1 MNQLSKDNSVES
13 FDNLYD
19 SIKEVLY
26 KSRQQAYQA
35 VNSSMLFAYWS
46 IGQLIVENEQ
56 DGNKNASYGKAT
68 LENLSKKLSK
78 EFGAGFTIRNLRNM
92 RKFYLLFQNRHAVRT
107 ELTWTHYRSLLRV
120 ENEKARQWYIE
131 ETIKEHW
138 SSRQLD
144 RQISTMYY
152 ERLLSS
158 QDKSEVVAEA
168 KDKLKDIIPE
178 QFIKDP
184 YVLEFIDLKD
194 YPALR
199 ESVLEQALIDNLQSF
214 LLELGRGFC
223 FVARQKLLRYDDDED
238 FYIDLV
244 FYHSI
249 LKCYVLIDL
258 KIGKLT
264 HGDVG
269 QMDSYI
275 RMFDDLYKN
284 DDDNP
289 TIGLL
294 LCSEKNEAIAKYS
307 VLHDDKQMF
316 ASKYV
321 LTLPTAEELEKHIES
336 ERHRIE
342 EAAKTKDI
350 K

>member
-1 MNQLSKDNSVES
+1 MNQLSKDNAIES
-13 FDNLYD
+13 FEKLYG
-19 SIKEVLY
+19 SIKEVLNE
-26 KSRQQAYQA
+26 SRQQAYQA
-35 VNSSMLFAYWS
+35 VNSSMLIAYWT
-46 IGQLIVENEQ
+46 IGKIIVENEQ
-56 DGNKNASYGKAT
+56 DGQFRAEYGKYT
-68 LENLSKKLSK
+68 LSDLSLKLSN
-78 EFGAGFTIRNLRNM
+78 EFGKGFTVRSLQQM
-92 RKFYLLFQNRHAVRT
+92 KKFYTLVPNTNALRT
-107 ELTWTHYRSLLRV
+107 QLTWTHYRSLLRV
-120 ENEKARQWYIE
+120 ENKEAREWYIE
-131 ETIKEHW
+131 ESVKEHW

-152 ERLLSS
+152 ERLISS

-168 KDKLKDIIPE
+168 NDKLKELIPE

-223 FVARQKLLRYDDDED
+223 FVARQKLLRYEDED

-307 VLHDDKQMF
+307 VLHDEKQMF
-316 ASKYV
+316 ASKYL
-321 LTLPTAEELEKHIES
+321 LTLPTAEELEKQIEN

-342 EAAKTKDI
+342 EEAKTKR
-350 K
+350 

>member
-1 MNQLSKDNSVES
+1 MSLSSKYKSVES
-13 FDNLYD
+13 FDNLYK
-19 SIKEVLY
+19 SIKDVLNQ
-26 KSRQQAYQA
+26 SREQAYQA
-35 VNSSMLFAYWS
+35 VNTSMLFAYWS
-46 IGQLIVENEQ
+46 IGQLIIENEQ
-56 DGNKNASYGKAT
+56 NGNVTSEYGKAVLKNLSIR
-68 LENLSKKLSK
+68 LEN
-78 EFGAGFTIRNLRNM
+78 EFGSSFNVRNLRYM
-92 RKFYLLFQNRHAVRT
+92 RKFYLLFQNRNALRS

-120 ENEKARQWYIE
+120 KSDEARNWYIE

-138 SSRQLD
+138 SSRQLE

-158 QDKSEVVAEA
+158 QDKNEVVDEA
-168 KDKLKDIIPE
+168 NNKLKDIIPE

-184 YVLEFIDLKD
+184 YVLEFIDLKN
-194 YPALR
+194 YLALR
-199 ESVLEQALIDNLQSF
+199 ESALEQALIDNLQNF

-223 FVARQKLLRYDDDED
+223 FVTRQKLLRYEDED

-249 LKCYVLIDL
+249 LKCYILIDL

-307 VLHDDKQMF
+307 VLHDEKQMF

-321 LTLPTAEELEKHIES
+321 LALPTAEELEKQIEK
-336 ERHRIE
+336 ERYRIE
-342 EAAKTKDI
+342 AEVLSKSI

>member
-1 MNQLSKDNSVES
+1 M
-13 FDNLYD
+13 
-19 SIKEVLY
+19 
-26 KSRQQAYQA
+26 
-35 VNSSMLFAYWS
+35 
-46 IGQLIVENEQ
+46 ENEQ
-56 DGNKNASYGKAT
+56 DGQFRAEYGKYT
-68 LENLSKKLSK
+68 LSDLSLKLSN
-78 EFGAGFTIRNLRNM
+78 EFGKGFTVRSLQQM
-92 RKFYLLFQNRHAVRT
+92 KKFYTLFPNTNALRT
-107 ELTWTHYRSLLRV
+107 QLTWTHYRSLLRV
-120 ENEKARQWYIE
+120 ENKEAREWYIE
-131 ETIKEHW
+131 ESVKEHW

-152 ERLLSS
+152 ERLISS

-168 KDKLKDIIPE
+168 NDKLKEIIPE

-194 YPALR
+194 YPALH

-223 FVARQKLLRYDDDED
+223 FVARQKLLRYEDED

-307 VLHDDKQMF
+307 VLHDEKQMF
-316 ASKYV
+316 ASKYL
-321 LTLPTAEELEKHIES
+321 LTLPTAEELEKQIEN

-342 EAAKTKDI
+342 EEAKTKR
-350 K
+350 

>member
-1 MNQLSKDNSVES
+1 M
-13 FDNLYD
+13 
-19 SIKEVLY
+19 
-26 KSRQQAYQA
+26 
-35 VNSSMLFAYWS
+35 
-46 IGQLIVENEQ
+46 ENEQ
-56 DGNKNASYGKAT
+56 DGQFRAEYGKYT
-68 LENLSKKLSK
+68 LSDLSLKLSN
-78 EFGAGFTIRNLRNM
+78 EFGKGFTVRSLQQM
-92 RKFYLLFQNRHAVRT
+92 KKFYTLFPNTNALRT
-107 ELTWTHYRSLLRV
+107 QLTWTHYRSLLRV
-120 ENEKARQWYIE
+120 ENKEAREWYIE
-131 ETIKEHW
+131 ESVKEHW

-152 ERLLSS
+152 ERLISS

-168 KDKLKDIIPE
+168 NDKLKEIIPE

-194 YPALR
+194 YPALH

-223 FVARQKLLRYDDDED
+223 FVARQKLLRYEDED

-249 LKCYVLIDL
+249 LKCYVFIDL

-275 RMFDDLYKN
+275 RMFDELYKN

-307 VLHDDKQMF
+307 VLHDEKQMF
-316 ASKYV
+316 TSKYL
-321 LTLPTAEELEKHIES
+321 LTLPTAEELEKQIEN

-342 EAAKTKDI
+342 EEAKTKR
-350 K
+350 

>member
-1 MNQLSKDNSVES
+1 M
-13 FDNLYD
+13 
-19 SIKEVLY
+19 
-26 KSRQQAYQA
+26 
-35 VNSSMLFAYWS
+35 
-46 IGQLIVENEQ
+46 ENEQ
-56 DGNKNASYGKAT
+56 DGQFRAEYGKYT
-68 LENLSKKLSK
+68 LSDLSLKLSN
-78 EFGAGFTIRNLRNM
+78 EFGKGFTVRSLQQM
-92 RKFYLLFQNRHAVRT
+92 KKFYTLFPNTNALRT
-107 ELTWTHYRSLLRV
+107 QLTWTHYRSLLRV
-120 ENEKARQWYIE
+120 ENKEAREWYIE
-131 ETIKEHW
+131 ESVKEHW

-152 ERLLSS
+152 ERLISS

-168 KDKLKDIIPE
+168 NDKLKELIPE

-223 FVARQKLLRYDDDED
+223 FVARQKLLRYEDED

-275 RMFDDLYKN
+275 RMFDELYKN

-307 VLHDDKQMF
+307 VLHDEKQMF
-316 ASKYV
+316 TSKYL
-321 LTLPTAEELEKHIES
+321 LTLPTAEELEKQIEN

-342 EAAKTKDI
+342 EEAKTKR
-350 K
+350 

>member
-1 MNQLSKDNSVES
+1 MSLSSKYKSVES
-13 FDNLYD
+13 FDNLYK
-19 SIKEVLY
+19 SIKDVLNQ
-26 KSRQQAYQA
+26 SREQAYQA
-35 VNSSMLFAYWS
+35 VNTSMLFAYWS
-46 IGQLIVENEQ
+46 IGQLIIENEQ
-56 DGNKNASYGKAT
+56 NGNVTSEYGKAVLKNLSIR
-68 LENLSKKLSK
+68 LEN
-78 EFGAGFTIRNLRNM
+78 EFGSSFNVRNLRYM
-92 RKFYLLFQNRHAVRT
+92 RKFYLLFQNRNAVRS

-120 ENEKARQWYIE
+120 KSDEARNWYIE

-158 QDKSEVVAEA
+158 RDKNEVVAEA
-168 KDKLKDIIPE
+168 NDKLKDLIPE

-223 FVARQKLLRYDDDED
+223 FVARQKLLRYEDED

-249 LKCYVLIDL
+249 LKCYILIDL

-269 QMDSYI
+269 QMERYI

-307 VLHDDKQMF
+307 VLHDEKQMF

-321 LTLPTAEELEKHIES
+321 LALPTAEELEKQIEK
-336 ERHRIE
+336 ERYRIE
-342 EAAKTKDI
+342 AEGISKSI

>member
-1 MNQLSKDNSVES
+1 MNQLSKDNAIES
-13 FDNLYD
+13 FEKLYG
-19 SIKEVLY
+19 SIKEVLNE
-26 KSRQQAYQA
+26 SRQQAYQA
-35 VNSSMLFAYWS
+35 VNSSMLIAYWT
-46 IGQLIVENEQ
+46 IGKIIVENEQ
-56 DGNKNASYGKAT
+56 DGQFRAEYGKYT
-68 LENLSKKLSK
+68 LSDLSLKLSN
-78 EFGAGFTIRNLRNM
+78 EFGKGFTVRSLQQM
-92 RKFYLLFQNRHAVRT
+92 KKFYTLFPNTNALRT
-107 ELTWTHYRSLLRV
+107 QLTWTHYRSLLRV
-120 ENEKARQWYIE
+120 ENKEAREWYIE
-131 ETIKEHW
+131 ESVKEHW

-152 ERLLSS
+152 ERLISS

-168 KDKLKDIIPE
+168 NDKLKEIIPE

-194 YPALR
+194 YPALH

-223 FVARQKLLRYDDDED
+223 FVARQKLLRYEDED

-275 RMFDDLYKN
+275 RMFDELYKN

-307 VLHDDKQMF
+307 VLHDEKQMF
-316 ASKYV
+316 TSKYL
-321 LTLPTAEELEKHIES
+321 LTLPTAEELEKQIEN

-342 EAAKTKDI
+342 EEAKTKR
-350 K
+350 

>member
-1 MNQLSKDNSVES
+1 MNQLSKDNAIES
-13 FDNLYD
+13 FEKLYG
-19 SIKEVLY
+19 SIKEVLNE
-26 KSRQQAYQA
+26 SRQQAYQA
-35 VNSSMLFAYWS
+35 VNSSMLIAYWT
-46 IGQLIVENEQ
+46 IGKIIVENEQ
-56 DGNKNASYGKAT
+56 DGQFRAEYGKYT
-68 LENLSKKLSK
+68 LSDLSLKLSN
-78 EFGAGFTIRNLRNM
+78 EFGKGFTVRSLQQM
-92 RKFYLLFQNRHAVRT
+92 KKFYTLFPNTNALRT
-107 ELTWTHYRSLLRV
+107 QLTWTHYRSLLRV
-120 ENEKARQWYIE
+120 ENKEAREWYIE
-131 ETIKEHW
+131 ESVKEHW

-144 RQISTMYY
+144 CQISTMYY
-152 ERLLSS
+152 ERLISS

-168 KDKLKDIIPE
+168 NDKLKELIPE

-223 FVARQKLLRYDDDED
+223 FVARQKLLRYEDED

-307 VLHDDKQMF
+307 VLHD
-316 ASKYV
+316 
-321 LTLPTAEELEKHIES
+321 EK
-336 ERHRIE
+336 
-342 EAAKTKDI
+342 
-350 K
+350 

>member
-1 MNQLSKDNSVES
+1 MSLSSKYKSVES
-13 FDNLYD
+13 FDNLYK
-19 SIKEVLY
+19 SIKDVLNQ
-26 KSRQQAYQA
+26 SREQAYQA
-35 VNSSMLFAYWS
+35 VNTSMLFAYWS
-46 IGQLIVENEQ
+46 IGQLIIENEQ
-56 DGNKNASYGKAT
+56 NGNVTSEYGKAVLKNLSIR
-68 LENLSKKLSK
+68 LEN
-78 EFGAGFTIRNLRNM
+78 EFGSSFNVRNLRYM
-92 RKFYLLFQNRHAVRT
+92 RKFYLLFQNRNALRS

-120 ENEKARQWYIE
+120 KSDEARNWYIE

-144 RQISTMYY
+144 CQISTMYY
-152 ERLLSS
+152 ERLLLSH
-158 QDKSEVVAEA
+158 DKSEVIDESN
-168 KDKLKDIIPE
+168 DKLKDIIPE

-184 YVLEFIDLKD
+184 YVLEFIDLKN
-194 YPALR
+194 YSALR
-199 ESVLEQALIDNLQSF
+199 ESVLEQALIDNLQNF

-223 FVARQKLLRYDDDED
+223 FVTRQKLLRYEDED

-249 LKCYVLIDL
+249 LKCYILIDL

-269 QMDSYI
+269 QMERYI
-275 RMFDDLYKN
+275 RMFDDLCKN

-307 VLHDDKQMF
+307 VLHDEKQMF

-321 LTLPTAEELEKHIES
+321 LALPTAEELEKQIEK
-336 ERHRIE
+336 ERYRIE
-342 EAAKTKDI
+342 AEVLSKSI

>member
-1 MNQLSKDNSVES
+1 M
-13 FDNLYD
+13 
-19 SIKEVLY
+19 
-26 KSRQQAYQA
+26 
-35 VNSSMLFAYWS
+35 
-46 IGQLIVENEQ
+46 
-56 DGNKNASYGKAT
+56 
-68 LENLSKKLSK
+68 KLSN
-78 EFGAGFTIRNLRNM
+78 EFGKGFTVRSLQQM
-92 RKFYLLFQNRHAVRT
+92 KKFYTLFPNTNALRT
-107 ELTWTHYRSLLRV
+107 QLTWTHYRSLLRV
-120 ENEKARQWYIE
+120 ENKEAREWYIE
-131 ETIKEHW
+131 ESVKEHW

-152 ERLLSS
+152 ERLISS

-168 KDKLKDIIPE
+168 NDKLKELIPE
-178 QFIKDP
+178 QFIKNP

-223 FVARQKLLRYDDDED
+223 FVARQKLLRYEDED

-307 VLHDDKQMF
+307 VLHDEKQMF
-316 ASKYV
+316 ASKYL
-321 LTLPTAEELEKHIES
+321 LTLPTAEELEKQIEN

-342 EAAKTKDI
+342 EEAKTKR
-350 K
+350 

>member
-1 MNQLSKDNSVES
+1 M
-13 FDNLYD
+13 
-19 SIKEVLY
+19 
-26 KSRQQAYQA
+26 
-35 VNSSMLFAYWS
+35 
-46 IGQLIVENEQ
+46 ENEQ
-56 DGNKNASYGKAT
+56 DGQFRAEYGKYT
-68 LENLSKKLSK
+68 LSDLSLKLSN
-78 EFGAGFTIRNLRNM
+78 EFGKGFTVRSLQQM
-92 RKFYLLFQNRHAVRT
+92 KKFYTLFPNTNALRT
-107 ELTWTHYRSLLRV
+107 QLTWTHYRSLLRV
-120 ENEKARQWYIE
+120 ENKEAREWYIE
-131 ETIKEHW
+131 ESVKEHW

-152 ERLLSS
+152 ERLISS

-168 KDKLKDIIPE
+168 NDKLKELIPE

-194 YPALR
+194 YPALH

-223 FVARQKLLRYDDDED
+223 FVARQKLLRYEDED

-307 VLHDDKQMF
+307 VLHDEKQMF
-316 ASKYV
+316 TSKYL
-321 LTLPTAEELEKHIES
+321 LTLPTAEELEKQIEN

-342 EAAKTKDI
+342 EEAKTKR
-350 K
+350 

>member
-1 MNQLSKDNSVES
+1 MNQLSKDNAIES
-13 FDNLYD
+13 FEKLYG
-19 SIKEVLY
+19 SIKEVLNE
-26 KSRQQAYQA
+26 SRQQAYQA
-35 VNSSMLFAYWS
+35 VNSSMLIAYWT
-46 IGQLIVENEQ
+46 IGKIIVENEQ
-56 DGNKNASYGKAT
+56 DGQFRAEYGKYT
-68 LENLSKKLSK
+68 LSDLSLKLSN
-78 EFGAGFTIRNLRNM
+78 EFGKGFTVRSLQQM
-92 RKFYLLFQNRHAVRT
+92 KKFYTLFPNTNALRT
-107 ELTWTHYRSLLRV
+107 QLTWTHYRSLLRV
-120 ENEKARQWYIE
+120 ENKEAREWYIE
-131 ETIKEHW
+131 ESVKEHW

-152 ERLLSS
+152 ERLISS

-168 KDKLKDIIPE
+168 NDKLKELIPE

-223 FVARQKLLRYDDDED
+223 FVARQKLLRYEDED

-275 RMFDDLYKN
+275 RMFDELYKN

-307 VLHDDKQMF
+307 VLHDEKQMF
-316 ASKYV
+316 ASKYL
-321 LTLPTAEELEKHIES
+321 LTLPTAEELEKQIEN

-342 EAAKTKDI
+342 EEAKTKR
-350 K
+350 

>member
-1 MNQLSKDNSVES
+1 MNQLSKDNAIES
-13 FDNLYD
+13 FEKLYG
-19 SIKEVLY
+19 SIKEVLNE
-26 KSRQQAYQA
+26 SRQQAYQA
-35 VNSSMLFAYWS
+35 VNSSMLIAYWT
-46 IGQLIVENEQ
+46 IGKIIVENEQ
-56 DGNKNASYGKAT
+56 DGQFRAEYGKYT
-68 LENLSKKLSK
+68 LSDLSLKLSN
-78 EFGAGFTIRNLRNM
+78 EFGKGFTVRSLQQM
-92 RKFYLLFQNRHAVRT
+92 KKFYTLFPNTNALRT
-107 ELTWTHYRSLLRV
+107 QLTWTHYRSLLRV
-120 ENEKARQWYIE
+120 ENKEAREWYIE
-131 ETIKEHW
+131 ESVKEHW

-152 ERLLSS
+152 ERLISS

-168 KDKLKDIIPE
+168 NDKLKELIPE

-223 FVARQKLLRYDDDED
+223 FVARQKLLRYEDED

-307 VLHDDKQMF
+307 VLHDEKQMF
-316 ASKYV
+316 ASKYL
-321 LTLPTAEELEKHIES
+321 LTLPTAEELEKQIEN

-342 EAAKTKDI
+342 EEAKI
-350 K
+350 KR

>member
-1 MNQLSKDNSVES
+1 M
-13 FDNLYD
+13 
-19 SIKEVLY
+19 
-26 KSRQQAYQA
+26 
-35 VNSSMLFAYWS
+35 
-46 IGQLIVENEQ
+46 ENEQ
-56 DGNKNASYGKAT
+56 DGQFRAEYGKYT
-68 LENLSKKLSK
+68 LSDLSLKLSN
-78 EFGAGFTIRNLRNM
+78 EFGKGFTVRSLQQM
-92 RKFYLLFQNRHAVRT
+92 KKFYTLFPNTNALRT
-107 ELTWTHYRSLLRV
+107 QLTWTHYRSLLRV
-120 ENEKARQWYIE
+120 ENKEAREWYIE
-131 ETIKEHW
+131 ESVKEHW

-152 ERLLSS
+152 ERLISS

-168 KDKLKDIIPE
+168 NDKLKELIPE

-194 YPALR
+194 YPALH

-223 FVARQKLLRYDDDED
+223 FVARQKLLRYEDED

-307 VLHDDKQMF
+307 VLHDEKQMF
-316 ASKYV
+316 ASKYL
-321 LTLPTAEELEKHIES
+321 LTLPTAEELEKQIEN

-342 EAAKTKDI
+342 EEAKTKR
-350 K
+350 

>member
-1 MNQLSKDNSVES
+1 MNQLSKDNAIES
-13 FDNLYD
+13 FEKLYG
-19 SIKEVLY
+19 SIKEVLNE
-26 KSRQQAYQA
+26 SRQQAYQA
-35 VNSSMLFAYWS
+35 VNSSMLIAYWT
-46 IGQLIVENEQ
+46 IGKIIVENEQ
-56 DGNKNASYGKAT
+56 DGQFRAEYGKYT
-68 LENLSKKLSK
+68 LSDLSLKLSN
-78 EFGAGFTIRNLRNM
+78 EFGKGFTVRSLQQM
-92 RKFYLLFQNRHAVRT
+92 KKFYTLFPNTNALRT
-107 ELTWTHYRSLLRV
+107 QLTWTHYRSLLRV
-120 ENEKARQWYIE
+120 ENKEAREWYIE
-131 ETIKEHW
+131 ESVKEHW

-152 ERLLSS
+152 ERLISS

-168 KDKLKDIIPE
+168 NDKLKELIPE

-223 FVARQKLLRYDDDED
+223 FVARQKLLRYEDED

-264 HGDVG
+264 HGNVG

-307 VLHDDKQMF
+307 VLHDEKQMF
-316 ASKYV
+316 ASKYL
-321 LTLPTAEELEKHIES
+321 LTLPTAEELEKQIEN

-342 EAAKTKDI
+342 EEAKTKR
-350 K
+350 

>member
-1 MNQLSKDNSVES
+1 MNQLSKDNAIES
-13 FDNLYD
+13 FEKLYG
-19 SIKEVLY
+19 SIKEVLNE
-26 KSRQQAYQA
+26 SRQQAYQA
-35 VNSSMLFAYWS
+35 VNSSMLIAYWT
-46 IGQLIVENEQ
+46 IGKIIVENEQ
-56 DGNKNASYGKAT
+56 DGQFRAEYGKYT
-68 LENLSKKLSK
+68 LSDLSLKLSN
-78 EFGAGFTIRNLRNM
+78 EFGKGFTVRSLQQM
-92 RKFYLLFQNRHAVRT
+92 KKFYTLFPNTNALRT
-107 ELTWTHYRSLLRV
+107 QLTWTHYRSLLRV
-120 ENEKARQWYIE
+120 ENKEAREWYIE
-131 ETIKEHW
+131 ESVKEHW

-152 ERLLSS
+152 ERLISS

-168 KDKLKDIIPE
+168 NDKLKEIIPE

-194 YPALR
+194 YPALH

-223 FVARQKLLRYDDDED
+223 FVARQKLLRYEDED

-307 VLHDDKQMF
+307 VLHDEKQMF
-316 ASKYV
+316 ASKYL
-321 LTLPTAEELEKHIES
+321 LTLPTAEELEKQIEN

-342 EAAKTKDI
+342 EEAKTKR
-350 K
+350 

>member
-1 MNQLSKDNSVES
+1 M
-13 FDNLYD
+13 
-19 SIKEVLY
+19 
-26 KSRQQAYQA
+26 
-35 VNSSMLFAYWS
+35 
-46 IGQLIVENEQ
+46 ENEQ
-56 DGNKNASYGKAT
+56 DGQFRAEYGKYT
-68 LENLSKKLSK
+68 LSDLSLKLSN
-78 EFGAGFTIRNLRNM
+78 EFGKGFTVRSLQQM
-92 RKFYLLFQNRHAVRT
+92 KKFYTLFPNTNALRT
-107 ELTWTHYRSLLRV
+107 QLTWTHYRSLLRV
-120 ENEKARQWYIE
+120 ENKEAREWYIE
-131 ETIKEHW
+131 ESVKEHW

-152 ERLLSS
+152 ERLISS

-168 KDKLKDIIPE
+168 NDKLKEIIPE

-194 YPALR
+194 YPALH

-223 FVARQKLLRYDDDED
+223 FVARQKLLRYEDED

-275 RMFDDLYKN
+275 RMFDELYKN

-307 VLHDDKQMF
+307 VLHDEKQMF
-316 ASKYV
+316 TSKYL
-321 LTLPTAEELEKHIES
+321 LTLPTAEELEKQIEN

-342 EAAKTKDI
+342 EEAKTKR
-350 K
+350 

>member
-1 MNQLSKDNSVES
+1 M
-13 FDNLYD
+13 
-19 SIKEVLY
+19 
-26 KSRQQAYQA
+26 
-35 VNSSMLFAYWS
+35 
-46 IGQLIVENEQ
+46 ENEQ
-56 DGNKNASYGKAT
+56 DGQFRAEYGKYT
-68 LENLSKKLSK
+68 LSDLSLKLSN
-78 EFGAGFTIRNLRNM
+78 EFGKGFTVRSLQQM
-92 RKFYLLFQNRHAVRT
+92 KKFYTLFPNTNALRT
-107 ELTWTHYRSLLRV
+107 QLTWTHYRSLLRV
-120 ENEKARQWYIE
+120 ENKEAREWYIE
-131 ETIKEHW
+131 ESVKEHW

-152 ERLLSS
+152 ERLISS

-168 KDKLKDIIPE
+168 NDKLKEIIPE

-194 YPALR
+194 YPALH

-223 FVARQKLLRYDDDED
+223 FVARQKLLRYEDED

-244 FYHSI
+244 SYHSI

-275 RMFDDLYKN
+275 RMFDELYKN

-307 VLHDDKQMF
+307 VLHDEKQMF
-316 ASKYV
+316 TSKYL
-321 LTLPTAEELEKHIES
+321 LTLPTAEELEKQIEN

-342 EAAKTKDI
+342 EEAKTKR
-350 K
+350 

>member
-1 MNQLSKDNSVES
+1 M
-13 FDNLYD
+13 
-19 SIKEVLY
+19 
-26 KSRQQAYQA
+26 
-35 VNSSMLFAYWS
+35 
-46 IGQLIVENEQ
+46 ENEQ
-56 DGNKNASYGKAT
+56 DGQFRAEYGKYT
-68 LENLSKKLSK
+68 LSDLSLKLSN
-78 EFGAGFTIRNLRNM
+78 EFGKGFTVRSLQQM
-92 RKFYLLFQNRHAVRT
+92 KKFYTLFPNTNALRT
-107 ELTWTHYRSLLRV
+107 QLTWTHYRSLLRV
-120 ENEKARQWYIE
+120 ENKEAREWYIE
-131 ETIKEHW
+131 ESVKEHW

-152 ERLLSS
+152 ERLISS

-168 KDKLKDIIPE
+168 NDKLKELIPE

-223 FVARQKLLRYDDDED
+223 FVARQKLLRYEDED

-275 RMFDDLYKN
+275 RMFDELYKN

-307 VLHDDKQMF
+307 VLHDEKQMF
-316 ASKYV
+316 ASKYL
-321 LTLPTAEELEKHIES
+321 LTLPTAEELEKQIEN

-342 EAAKTKDI
+342 EEAKTKR
-350 K
+350 

>member
-1 MNQLSKDNSVES
+1 M
-13 FDNLYD
+13 
-19 SIKEVLY
+19 
-26 KSRQQAYQA
+26 
-35 VNSSMLFAYWS
+35 
-46 IGQLIVENEQ
+46 ENEQ
-56 DGNKNASYGKAT
+56 DGQFRAEYGKYT
-68 LENLSKKLSK
+68 LSDLSLKLSN
-78 EFGAGFTIRNLRNM
+78 EFGKGFTVRSLQQM
-92 RKFYLLFQNRHAVRT
+92 KKFYTLFPNTNALRT
-107 ELTWTHYRSLLRV
+107 QLTWTHYRSLLRV
-120 ENEKARQWYIE
+120 ENKEAREWYIE
-131 ETIKEHW
+131 ESVKEHW

-152 ERLLSS
+152 ERLISS

-168 KDKLKDIIPE
+168 NDKLKEIIPE

-194 YPALR
+194 YPALH

-223 FVARQKLLRYDDDED
+223 FVARQKLLRYEDED

-307 VLHDDKQMF
+307 VLHDEKQMF
-316 ASKYV
+316 TSKYL
-321 LTLPTAEELEKHIES
+321 LTLPTAEELEKQIEN

-342 EAAKTKDI
+342 EEAKTKR
-350 K
+350 

>member
-1 MNQLSKDNSVES
+1 MSLSSKYKSVES
-13 FDNLYD
+13 FDNLYK
-19 SIKEVLY
+19 SIKDVLNQ
-26 KSRQQAYQA
+26 SREQAYQA
-35 VNSSMLFAYWS
+35 VNTSMLFAYWS
-46 IGQLIVENEQ
+46 IGQLIIENEQ
-56 DGNKNASYGKAT
+56 NGNVTSEYGKAVLKNLSIR
-68 LENLSKKLSK
+68 LEN
-78 EFGAGFTIRNLRNM
+78 EFGSSFNVRNLRYM
-92 RKFYLLFQNRHAVRT
+92 RKFYLLFQNRNAVRS

-120 ENEKARQWYIE
+120 KSDEARNWYIE

-158 QDKSEVVAEA
+158 QDKNEVVAEA
-168 KDKLKDIIPE
+168 NDKLKDIIPE

-199 ESVLEQALIDNLQSF
+199 ESALEQALIDNLQNF

-223 FVARQKLLRYDDDED
+223 FVTRQKLLRYEDED

-249 LKCYVLIDL
+249 LKCYILIDL

-307 VLHDDKQMF
+307 VLHDEKQMF

-321 LTLPTAEELEKHIES
+321 LALPTAEELEKQIEK
-336 ERHRIE
+336 ERYRIE
-342 EAAKTKDI
+342 AEVLSKSI